1 VFVDVI
7 IRAAQVGELEEII
20 SLQTLAL
27 VGVSAGCRRY
37 NARQVD
43 SLVTGQAVARRDCW
57 SSETILVA
65 EGDGST
71 GLTVSLPN
79 GSPTGQGVV
88 GFICLSNFE
97 PMIQGIFV
105 HPDFM
110 GLGIGGRLLM
120 AIEQLGLQRRFREM
134 VVMSSIEATG
144 FYERYG
150 YVIQGSSGFYTAE
163 DVWIPCQMLR
173 KDLDRV
179 VKVEA
184 MEPSYGVVVRFVV
197 TVLLV
202 ALGIV
207 VLKNFGAFMRLH
219 WRRSR
224 H

>member
-1 VFVDVI
+1 VDVI
-7 IRAAQVGELEEII
+7 IRAAQAGELEEII

-43 SLVTGQAVARRDCW
+43 ALVTGQAVARRDCW

-65 EGDGST
+65 DGDGST
-71 GLTVSLPN
+71 

-97 PMIQGIFV
+97 AMIQGIFV

-134 VVMSSIEATG
+134 VVMSSIEAMG

-150 YVIQGSSGFYTAE
+150 YVVQGSSGFYTAE

-207 VLKNFGAFMRLH
+207 VLKNFGAFMRPH
-219 WRRSR
+219 WW
-224 H
+224 

>member
-1 VFVDVI
+1 VDVI
-7 IRAAQVGELEEII
+7 IRAAQAGELEEII
-20 SLQTLAL
+20 GLQTVAL
-27 VGVSAGCRRY
+27 VGVAAGCRRY

-43 SLVTGQAVARRDCW
+43 ALVKGQAVARREHW
-57 SSETILVA
+57 KSETILVA
-65 EGDGST
+65 EGYGSI
-71 GLTVSLPN
+71 

-150 YVIQGSSGFYTAE
+150 YVVQGSSGFYTAE

-202 ALGIV
+202 ALVIV
-207 VLKNFGAFMRLH
+207 VLKNFFK
-219 WRRSR
+219 
-224 H
+224 

>member
-1 VFVDVI
+1 VDVS
-7 IRAAQVGELEEII
+7 IRAAQAGELEEII
-20 SLQTLAL
+20 GLQTLAL
-27 VGVSAGCRRY
+27 VWVSAGCRRY

-43 SLVTGQAVARRDCW
+43 SLVTGQALARRDCW

-71 GLTVSLPN
+71 GLTMSLPN

-144 FYERYG
+144 FYERHG
-150 YVIQGSSGFYTAE
+150 YVVIQGSSGFYTAE

-173 KDLDRV
+173 KELNRV
-179 VKVEA
+179 VKVEV

-197 TVLLV
+197 TVLSMALV
-202 ALGIV
+202 IV
-207 VLKNFGAFMRLH
+207 VLKNFFK
-219 WRRSR
+219 
-224 H
+224 

>member
-1 VFVDVI
+1 VDVI
-7 IRAAQVGELEEII
+7 IRAAQAGELEEII

-37 NARQVD
+37 NAWQVD
-43 SLVTGQAVARRDCW
+43 SLVKGQAVARRDHW
-57 SSETILVA
+57 KSETILVA
-65 EGDGST
+65 EGDGSR
-71 GLTVSLPN
+71 

-120 AIEQLGLQRRFREM
+120 AIEQLALQKRFREM

-150 YVIQGSSGFYTAE
+150 YMVQGSSGFYTTE

-179 VKVEA
+179 VKVEV

-202 ALGIV
+202 ALVIV
-207 VLKNFGAFMRLH
+207 VLKNFFK
-219 WRRSR
+219 
-224 H
+224 